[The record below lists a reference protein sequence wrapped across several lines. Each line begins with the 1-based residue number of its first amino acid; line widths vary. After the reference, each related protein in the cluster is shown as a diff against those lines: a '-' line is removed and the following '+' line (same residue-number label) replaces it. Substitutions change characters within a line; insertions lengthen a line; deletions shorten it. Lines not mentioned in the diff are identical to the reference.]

1 MIVKILL
8 HAVYKELPRFWEI
21 KLDFMDYRIR
31 QEVSIDSMYYSL
43 LSRRS
48 TAISQKVLMKIFLNL
63 FRKISQLKL
72 KSKTNDL

>member
-1 MIVKILL
+1 
-8 HAVYKELPRFWEI
+8 
-21 KLDFMDYRIR
+21 MDYRIR